1 MCRRRQLVTSGPG
14 AKCLL
19 IKCNKT
25 YIHTTTARI
34 PPPTHRR
41 KKKKKNMADPLGMT
55 ASIIALIQLTGALSA
70 FGHGYIGGLRRA
82 SADRRRLVAEFASL
96 GLILTHL
103 RDSGSALQGLAGPLA
118 DCTRE
123 LEALAAKMRPP
134 AKDLRGFWKTLKW
147 PLEQAD
153 TLQAVERIERYKT
166 LFHFAVTADH
176 S

>member
-1 MCRRRQLVTSGPG
+1 
-14 AKCLL
+14 
-19 IKCNKT
+19 
-25 YIHTTTARI
+25 
-34 PPPTHRR
+34 
-41 KKKKKNMADPLGMT
+41 MADPLGMT
-55 ASIIALIQLTGALSA
+55 ASIIALIQLTGALST

-103 RDSGSALQGLAGPLA
+103 RDHSDSGSALQGLAGPLA

-134 AKDLRGFWKTLKW
+134 AKGLRGYWKTLKW